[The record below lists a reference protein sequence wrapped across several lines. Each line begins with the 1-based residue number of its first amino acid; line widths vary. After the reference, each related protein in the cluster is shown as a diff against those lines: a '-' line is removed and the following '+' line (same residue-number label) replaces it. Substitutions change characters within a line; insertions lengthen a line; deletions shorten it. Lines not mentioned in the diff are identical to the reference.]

1 MSAAALT
8 PTEYIKH
15 HLTNLTFGKTEEHG
29 WHFAHSAEDAT
40 QMGFWSYNVDTMVIS
55 VLLGVLFLWL
65 FRKVAKQSQP
75 GVPGKLQ
82 CAIEA
87 IVEFV
92 HTSVKDTFHGH
103 ANHTVAALGLTIFCW
118 VFLMNL
124 MDLLPVDLLP
134 YAAHLVGVEHL
145 KVVPTTDPN
154 LTFAM
159 SLTVFILIIGF
170 GIKMKGIKGFV
181 HGYTMVP
188 FSHPLAAPF
197 NLLLEG
203 VGLLAKPISLAL
215 RLFGNMYAGELIFI
229 LIAMLPLY
237 VQWSLSLPWAI
248 FHILIITLQAFIFM
262 MLTVVYLSLAAEDH

>member
-1 MSAAALT
+1 MSAAAQT

-15 HLTNLTFGKTEEHG
+15 HLTNLTYGKTEAEG
-29 WHFAHSAEDAT
+29 WHFAHDAADAA
-40 QMGFWSYNVDTMVIS
+40 QMGFWSFNVDTMVIS
-55 VLLGVLFLWL
+55 ILLGVLFLWL
-65 FRKVAKQSQP
+65 FRKVTRGSQA

-92 HTSVKDTFHGH
+92 HGSVKDTFHGH
-103 ANHTVAALGLTIFCW
+103 VNHGVAALGLTIFCW

-124 MDLLPVDLLP
+124 MDLIPVDLLP
-134 YAAHLVGVEHL
+134 WLASMLGIHYL

-159 SLTVFILIIGF
+159 SLTVFMLIIGF
-170 GIKMKGIKGFV
+170 GIKSKGVKGFV
-181 HGYTMVP
+181 HGYTMGP
-188 FSHPLAAPF
+188 FKHPLAAPF

-229 LIAMLPLY
+229 LIALLPLY
-237 VQWSLSLPWAI
+237 IQWTLSLPWAI

-262 MLTVVYLSLAAEDH
+262 MLSVVYLSLAAEDH